1 MHALRPLSA
10 VQRRLLLA
18 LFACALLLRVAI
30 PQGWMPVADAG
41 GWRLT
46 VCDGMGPAAAMAAMP
61 GMTHNAHDRHAPP
74 PHDQGDHPCTFAG
87 LALVAALPDLPPAL
101 ARPAVRAV
109 ETLTAPVRIA
119 IGRGLA
125 APPPPAT
132 GPPAFA

>member
-1 MHALRPLSA
+1 MHALRSLTV

-18 LFACALLLRVAI
+18 LFACALVLRIAI
-30 PQGWMPVADAG
+30 PSGWMPVADAG

-61 GMTHNAHDRHAPP
+61 GMAHHQHAPP

-87 LALVAALPDLPPAL
+87 LALAVALPDLVPVPVVPAPLAMAPPAVAGL
-101 ARPAVRAV
+101 V
-109 ETLTAPVRIA
+109 A